1 MRGRC
6 SPLHHSTHSP
16 PPHVVPLHANLA
28 TAHPLALHGQGA
40 HRARGVARNADVGN
54 GEGAPPRRAVRA
66 ARDCARRGHVLGMAE
81 RAEQHAG
88 HLRHPRH
95 EHRRLA
101 VSCVFVVQFVLL
113 ADAH

>member
-1 MRGRC
+1 MLI
-6 SPLHHSTHSP
+6 SPQRIRSLSMAKALI
-16 PPHVVPLHANLA
+16 VPAVWLA
-28 TAHPLALHGQGA
+28 MLMWAMVRVP
-40 HRARGVARNADVGN
+40 
-54 GEGAPPRRAVRA
+54 PPRRAVRA